1 MADVIPISAERR
13 YIVQMLEGALV
24 EAREGAI
31 SSLCLVYVRPNTK
44 VGHHTYCAESTGM
57 LIGTALMV
65 ASSAFIE
72 DNLKV
77 INPKDW
83 DDKEPA

>member
-1 MADVIPISAERR
+1 MADAIPISAESR
-13 YIVQMLEGALV
+13 YLVQMLESALAEV
-24 EAREGAI
+24 KEGAI

-44 VGHHTYCAESTGM
+44 VGHHIYCSKSTGM

-72 DNLKV
+72 YNLKD
-77 INPKDW
+77 INPKN
-83 DDKEPA
+83 

>member
-1 MADVIPISAERR
+1 MAEVIPISSEKR
-13 YIVQMLEGALV
+13 YLVQMLESTLADV
-24 EAREGAI
+24 KEGAI
-31 SSLCLVYVRPNTK
+31 SSLCLVYVRPNMR
-44 VGHHTYCAESTGM
+44 VGHHTYCSESTGM
-57 LIGTALMV
+57 LIGTALMI

-72 DNLKV
+72 DNLKD